1 MRRRTTSPDSHR
13 DPQGTPLRP
22 LRVVISTGAWR
33 QLGMVP
39 AGVFRRIKDEMEDFA
54 SGVAD
59 GVLAR
64 AEGGV
69 ARFPFY
75 FHIDEF
81 SALCDVD
88 PTERTLTLQEVA
100 RRLPREP

>member
-1 MRRRTTSPDSHR
+1 MRRRTTSL
-13 DPQGTPLRP
+13 DPQGSTLRP
-22 LRVVISTGAWR
+22 LRVVISPSAWR
-33 QLGMVP
+33 QLGLVP

-59 GVLAR
+59 GLLAR

-75 FHIDEF
+75 FHIDEY

-88 PTERTLTLQEVA
+88 PMERTLTLQEVA
-100 RRLPREP
+100 RRLPREA